1 MVVSGVDGL
10 EVWTMG
16 GFPENLSLEGRFEL
30 GKRRGWADCLW
41 PLHGALMG
49 WGPLLTSCILHSGD
63 PGIHLMAG
71 KILGPSAFL
80 PIQRGASSSGPH
92 PTGCTELL
100 GDSNE

>member
-1 MVVSGVDGL
+1 MVASGVDSL
-10 EVWTMG
+10 EIWTMG

-30 GKRRGWADCLW
+30 GKRQGWGDRLW

-49 WGPLLTSCILHSGD
+49 WGPLLTSCTLHSGD
-63 PGIHLMAG
+63 PGIHLTAG

-92 PTGCTELL
+92 PGRVYRAL
-100 GDSNE
+100 GRL